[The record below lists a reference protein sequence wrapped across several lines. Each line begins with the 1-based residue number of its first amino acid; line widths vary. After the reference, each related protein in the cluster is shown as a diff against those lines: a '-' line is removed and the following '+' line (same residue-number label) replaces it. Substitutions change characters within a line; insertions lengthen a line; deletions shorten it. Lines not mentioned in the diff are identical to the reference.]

1 LRKKQKREGGFLM
14 RKHLFLVLAAA
25 SLVTTVGAV
34 RLSAQSGSVTFAKEI
49 NFSAYKTYKWVPV
62 ESAQRLDS
70 LTTEQLIGTLETQFA
85 KKGLTRSQS
94 DEADLL
100 ISFQVT
106 PDGDKRFN
114 LSAIGASYG
123 APAGRASVS
132 VAASAPIVHSGQLVL
147 DMYDAEKKLLVW
159 RGIASD
165 AFDANAK
172 PDKKQKHMDKA
183 VEKLLKDY
191 PPHKS

>member
-1 LRKKQKREGGFLM
+1 M
-14 RKHLFLVLAAA
+14 RKHLFLVFVAVSLA
-25 SLVTTVGAV
+25 TTGGAV
-34 RLSAQSGSVTFAKEI
+34 RLAAQSGSVTFAKEI
-49 NFSAYKTYKWVPV
+49 NFSAYKTCKWVPV

-94 DEADLL
+94 DDADLL
-100 ISFQVT
+100 IGFQVT
-106 PDGDKRFN
+106 QDGDKRIHPA
-114 LSAIGASYG
+114 AIGASYG
-123 APAGRASVS
+123 APARGASASGAV
-132 VAASAPIVHSGQLVL
+132 SAPIVHSGQLVL
-147 DMYDAEKKLLVW
+147 DMYDTEKKVLVW
-159 RGIASD
+159 RGIVSD